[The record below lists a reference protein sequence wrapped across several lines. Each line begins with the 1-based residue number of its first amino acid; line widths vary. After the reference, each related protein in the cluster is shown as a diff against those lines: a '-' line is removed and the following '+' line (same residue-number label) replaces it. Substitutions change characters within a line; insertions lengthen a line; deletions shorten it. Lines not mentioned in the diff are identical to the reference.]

1 MELLAIKS
9 IVSKIKGAD
18 IFQILDKWKFLKKS
32 EVEDIKSLAKSER
45 KTKLNI
51 ATDIAE
57 FCKNKDGLTMEAVG
71 ELELI
76 CVQSF
81 PAKKQWCVYHLTEE
95 CKKATTTDPSKFKTK
110 LKKQI
115 RLYFNKEYSVSVLL
129 HHGLLWGCVQMP
141 PPRRRRGYEPR
152 HNLYFIHYP
161 HSPVIIFSGLKAA
174 HENFISQCLVVTLG
188 FRQITEMSL
197 SGRDYPSL
205 AQLAM
210 NKYMQGGF
218 TKYVSMHMSEG
229 PLCDLTSRKRKAVR
243 EVDDGVTD
251 LEAGEK
257 RRRLETLAD
266 SFGDNVQPTLERVQF
281 RVELPYRSKRVATE
295 LQGDGELFH
304 SKVRFQGTS
313 VLEGIRS
320 LAEAGYATVPLPK
333 HLTIIPTRARNSFL
347 LARPS
352 RQAATTGAASSRG
365 DIAKNG
371 SDHMNKSRNVSK
383 SMEPTITVNKSGNK
397 SSEQNKE
404 RAKSGRGRKK

>member
-1 MELLAIKS
+1 MEVLE
-9 IVSKIKGAD
+9 KIG
-18 IFQILDKWKFLKKS
+18 
-32 EVEDIKSLAKSER
+32 
-45 KTKLNI
+45 
-51 ATDIAE
+51 
-57 FCKNKDGLTMEAVG
+57 
-71 ELELI
+71 
-76 CVQSF
+76 
-81 PAKKQWCVYHLTEE
+81 E

-115 RLYFNKEYSVSVLL
+115 RLYFNK
-129 HHGLLWGCVQMP
+129 
-141 PPRRRRGYEPR
+141 
-152 HNLYFIHYP
+152 
-161 HSPVIIFSGLKAA
+161 
-174 HENFISQCLVVTLG
+174 CLVVTLG

-210 NKYMQGGF
+210 NKAGSP
-218 TKYVSMHMSEG
+218 SMSACTC
-229 PLCDLTSRKRKAVR
+229 LKARCVTSPPGR
-243 EVDDGVTD
+243 E
-251 LEAGEK
+251 K
-257 RRRLETLAD
+257 
-266 SFGDNVQPTLERVQF
+266 
-281 RVELPYRSKRVATE
+281 VELPYRSKRVATE